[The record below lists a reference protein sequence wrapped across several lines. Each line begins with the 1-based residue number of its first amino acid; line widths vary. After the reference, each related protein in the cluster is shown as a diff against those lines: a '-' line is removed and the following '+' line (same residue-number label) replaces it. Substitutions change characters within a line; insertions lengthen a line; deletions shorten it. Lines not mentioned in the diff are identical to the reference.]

1 MAIMP
6 RPRSLEVGRLFSFF
20 RRKLRFIKQLMQEPA
35 QTEAGPLKSKDA
47 LTLSLDQNLDEL
59 KMLVNQSPD
68 VIIRRFAIKVPRME
82 QAAIVFVDGL
92 TDKNVINE
100 SILRPLMLESG
111 KEGQLFSTPQDYAEE
126 LLLTVGELKRTHSMN
141 DLVAGVLSGDTAVLF
156 HQEQVALLIST
167 EGWEKRAISEPDT
180 EVIVKGPRDGFTESL
195 RTNTAL
201 LRRRIGDASL
211 TFEALIVGKKTKTDI
226 VIGYVKGIVN
236 EKLVE
241 EVKRRLRRI
250 NTDGILGAGF
260 IEQFIEDAPFSP
272 FATVGYTERPDVC
285 AAKLLEGRIA
295 IFVDGTPVVNT
306 VPLLFIE
313 NFQNPDDYN
322 FRPFYSTFVRL
333 GRYLAFLISILSPAI
348 YVALSSYHQE
358 LLPTPFLITLA
369 AATEGTPF
377 PAIIEAIGMGI
388 VFEILREAGIRLP
401 RPIGQA
407 VSIVGALV
415 IGEATVTAG
424 LVGAPVVIITALT
437 AIASF
442 VVPKQ
447 VEVGAVL
454 RLFLTLLAGILGAYG
469 IVAGLLAI
477 FIHLAALRS
486 FGVPYLTPIA
496 PLTPNDLKDVAV
508 RAPIWMMLT
517 RPRLIGWQDPV
528 RQSFRLMPHPPEDEE
543 E

>member
-1 MAIMP
+1 MP

-250 NTDGILGAGF
+250 NTDGILEAGF

-407 VSIVGALV
+407 VSIIGALV

-454 RLFLTLLAGILGAYG
+454 RLFLTLLAGILGACG

-486 FGVPYLTPIA
+486 FGVPYLTPIT

>member
-1 MAIMP
+1 MP

-407 VSIVGALV
+407 VSIIGALV

-454 RLFLTLLAGILGAYG
+454 RLFLTLLAGILGACG

>member
-1 MAIMP
+1 MP

-226 VIGYVKGIVN
+226 VFGYVKGIVN

>member
-1 MAIMP
+1 MP

-407 VSIVGALV
+407 VSIIGALV

-454 RLFLTLLAGILGAYG
+454 RLFLTLLAGILGACG

-486 FGVPYLTPIA
+486 FGVPYLTPIT

>member
-1 MAIMP
+1 MP

-226 VIGYVKGIVN
+226 VFGYVKGIVN

-486 FGVPYLTPIA
+486 FGVPYLTPIT

>member
-1 MAIMP
+1 MP

-486 FGVPYLTPIA
+486 FGVPYLTPIT

>member
-1 MAIMP
+1 MP

>member
-1 MAIMP
+1 MP

-250 NTDGILGAGF
+250 NTDGILEAGF

-454 RLFLTLLAGILGAYG
+454 RLFLTLLAGILGACG

-486 FGVPYLTPIA
+486 FGVPYLTPIT